1 MKPVHFDYA
10 RQRSLDE
17 VLHLLASRPGGAKL
31 IAGGQS
37 LMPMMNFRFAQPEL
51 LIDINALPELDYHRR
66 EGDFI
71 CIGALTRHATLRG
84 SALIRELCPLMAEAY
99 QHVAHVAVRNRGT
112 LCGNLSH
119 ADPASE
125 MPAVMLATEATLVVC
140 GQSGRRQVPAADFF
154 QGVYATALEPDEMLV
169 EVRIPVGQAR
179 LGHGFE
185 EVSVRQGD
193 YALTLTAALLGIR
206 EGRIEKAVLA
216 LAGVAD
222 RAMRLPKLEAGLVGK
237 VPSDALFAEVGEAAS
252 LAIIPSEVTQADAVY
267 RRDLIRALVPRA
279 LTRAAERAAI
289 QRTV

>member
-1 MKPVHFDYA
+1 MKPAHFDYA
-10 RQRSLDE
+10 RPRSLDE
-17 VLHLLASRPGGAKL
+17 VLHLLASRPGNAKL

-37 LMPMMNFRFAQPEL
+37 MVPMMNFRFAQPEL
-51 LIDINALPELDYHRR
+51 LIDVNALPDLDYHRR
-66 EGDFI
+66 EGDAI
-71 CIGALTRHATLRG
+71 CIGALTRHVTLHD

-112 LCGNLSH
+112 LCGNLCH

-125 MPAVMLATEATLVVC
+125 MPAVMLATDASLVVL
-140 GQSGRRQVPAADFF
+140 GPSGRRQVPAVDFF
-154 QGVYATALEPDEMLV
+154 QGVYATALEPDEMLI

-185 EVSVRQGD
+185 EVSVRRGD
-193 YALTLTAALLGIR
+193 YALTLAAALLGIR
-206 EGRIEKAVLA
+206 EGRIETAVLA

-222 RAMRLPKLEAGLVGK
+222 RAMRLPTLEAGLLGK
-237 VPSDALFAEVGEAAS
+237 VPSDALFAGVGEAAS
-252 LAIIPSEVTQADAVY
+252 LAIIPADVDQADAVY

-289 QRTV
+289 QRTA